1 MKKIILGVVVFMQ
14 SCTVNKDLHKSFV
27 GKWCLN
33 DKTQLNYPVINFGT
47 DSIAVFSS
55 KMDTVYSFKYYKK
68 ENYLHLVQPTGN
80 VIKEK
85 ILYLSKDSLVFKSLM
100 ENKAPQ
106 KYTKCN

>member
-1 MKKIILGVVVFMQ
+1 MKIIILGVIGFIFIQ
-14 SCTVNKDLHKSFV
+14 SCTVNKSLV

-33 DKTQLNYPVINFGT
+33 DNTHLNYPTITFGI

-68 ENYLHLVQPTGN
+68 NNYLHLVQPTGE

-85 ILYLSKDSLVFKSLM
+85 ILYLNKDSLVFKSLI
-100 ENKAPQ
+100 ENKTLQ